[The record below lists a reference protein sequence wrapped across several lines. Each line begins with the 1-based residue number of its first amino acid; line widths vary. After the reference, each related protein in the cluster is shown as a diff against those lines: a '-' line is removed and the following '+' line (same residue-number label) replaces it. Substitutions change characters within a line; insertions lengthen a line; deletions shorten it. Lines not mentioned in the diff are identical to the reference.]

1 MHFLPFG
8 SAAQYGP
15 RCALSCLG
23 IDEAQYW
30 CHDRLVMVRAA
41 IDVAAQ
47 APAYMD
53 YVPK

>member
-23 IDEAQYW
+23 IDEA
-30 CHDRLVMVRAA
+30 CHGRLVMVRAA

-47 APAYMD
+47 APAYID